1 MPNVTISANFG
12 EPNNSTIPTD
22 DPYGSLYNNSIPSTV
37 VARIPGTSADNIA
50 SMLNNIIEKH
60 QATQNN
66 NLLIV
71 GDGINSTHDSFLQ
84 ADMNSFSLDAAN
96 LACNS
101 NTNCLYAPPN
111 CLTHLCSNSAA
122 LNSDISTQYGIQFY
136 VCHGDGYGC
145 GNYYMLYPNQDY
157 SVIST
162 TDVPNL
168 QTLPIIILEACYDG
182 AIYGY
187 PSEYYTNLI
196 GETPLAIEMLD
207 KGATAYIGNTKEG
220 YGGITPTEEEYIYN
234 DLKSGKTIGQAFL
247 SMKQYYLT
255 HPYDSYYQGTA
266 QELQLYGD
274 PTLTMS

>member
-1 MPNVTISANFG
+1 
-12 EPNNSTIPTD
+12 
-22 DPYGSLYNNSIPSTV
+22 
-37 VARIPGTSADNIA
+37 
-50 SMLNNIIEKH
+50 
-60 QATQNN
+60 
-66 NLLIV
+66 
-71 GDGINSTHDSFLQ
+71 
-84 ADMNSFSLDAAN
+84 
-96 LACNS
+96 
-101 NTNCLYAPPN
+101 
-111 CLTHLCSNSAA
+111 
-122 LNSDISTQYGIQFY
+122 
-136 VCHGDGYGC
+136 
-145 GNYYMLYPNQDY
+145 MLYPNQDY